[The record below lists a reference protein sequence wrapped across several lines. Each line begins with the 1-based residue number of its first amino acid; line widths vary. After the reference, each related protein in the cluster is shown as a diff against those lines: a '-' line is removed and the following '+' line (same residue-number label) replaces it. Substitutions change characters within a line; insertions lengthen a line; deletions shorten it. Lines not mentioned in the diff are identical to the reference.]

1 MTLDGRFMIVRSVF
15 ILCVLG
21 FSLICRAENRVVD
34 VDASKITFSGEHA
47 GSEFTGTF
55 KRWQALIS
63 IESGSQPRL
72 TNIEA
77 SFDLA
82 SATTGNK
89 MHDGTLPEEDWFYVE
104 KHPSAK
110 FVSTGIS
117 EPNPGQFQVT
127 GDFTLRGV
135 TKPLDMTLSFSDLSA
150 SPIQIQ
156 GTFDIDR
163 LVYGV
168 GLESDPEAEW
178 VSRNIQII
186 LDLQAQ

>member
-1 MTLDGRFMIVRSVF
+1 MIIRFVF
-15 ILCVLG
+15 IVCVLG
-21 FSLICRAENRVVD
+21 FPLIGHAENRVID
-34 VDASKITFSGEHA
+34 VDASSITFSGEHA

-55 KRWQALIS
+55 KQWQALIS
-63 IESGSQPRL
+63 IESGPQPRL

-77 SFDLA
+77 SFELA

-104 KHPSAK
+104 RHPSAK
-110 FVSTGIS
+110 FVSTDIS
-117 EPNPGQFQVT
+117 EPKPGQFQVT
-127 GDFTLRGV
+127 GAFTLRGV
-135 TKPLDMTLSFSDLSA
+135 TKPLDITLSFSDLSA

-156 GTFDIDR
+156 GTFEIDR

-178 VSRNIQII
+178 VSRHIQIT